1 MTLEPDTRLGIYRI
15 VGPLGAGGMGEVYR
29 AEDTKLKREVAI
41 KVLPEAFAR
50 DEERMK
56 RLEREAQVLASL
68 NHPNIGSIYGL
79 EDIDGV
85 RALVLELVEG
95 PTLAERIEQGPIPL
109 EEALPIAQQMAEAL
123 SEAHENRII
132 HRDLK
137 PANVKLTPSGDVIV
151 LDFGL
156 AKALTGEGAASGVSS
171 ELSQSPTLSRHA
183 TAAGVILGTAAYMS
197 PEQAKGK
204 AVDRRTDIW
213 AFGVVLYEMLTG
225 KRLFQREDVS
235 ETLAAVLRAEPDW
248 SALPAE
254 TPSPIR
260 RLLRRALRKNTRE
273 RLSDIADARL
283 ELDEALEAPEE
294 VVATPQKPRTLSL
307 LLGGLLLAA
316 LTAVVVWNLA
326 PSESPPSRPMARF
339 PLRLPAGDE
348 LTIRVGHA
356 VAISRDGTRIV
367 YGANDQLY
375 VRALDEMEPSPLR
388 GTESG
393 AYSPFFSPDGQWVG
407 FWIAGQLKKVSI
419 TGGAPVTLCAV
430 PSIRGAS
437 WAPDDTIVFGLGG
450 AGIQRVSAAGGTP
463 EVLIPIDA
471 GQAEWPS
478 ILADG
483 KTVLFTLAPAGGGFE
498 GPQIVAQSLETGE
511 RRVLIEAGSDARYV
525 PTGQSSLRARRNAS
539 SGAVRCGSA
548 RGDRRPGT
556 GRRGCPFHRV

>member
-68 NHPNIGSIYGL
+68 NHPNIASIYGL

-109 EEALPIAQQMAEAL
+109 EEAVLIAQQMAEAL
-123 SEAHENRII
+123 SEAHEHRII

-156 AKALTGEGAASGVSS
+156 AKALTGERAGSGVSS
-171 ELSQSPTLSRHA
+171 ELSQSPTLSRQA

-225 KRLFQREDVS
+225 KRLFQKEDVS

-254 TPSPIR
+254 TPSPISC
-260 RLLRRALRKNTRE
+260 A
-273 RLSDIADARL
+273 
-283 ELDEALEAPEE
+283 
-294 VVATPQKPRTLSL
+294 
-307 LLGGLLLAA
+307 
-316 LTAVVVWNLA
+316 
-326 PSESPPSRPMARF
+326 ARF
-339 PLRLPAGDE
+339 VR
-348 LTIRVGHA
+348 
-356 VAISRDGTRIV
+356 TR
-367 YGANDQLY
+367 A
-375 VRALDEMEPSPLR
+375 
-388 GTESG
+388 SG
-393 AYSPFFSPDGQWVG
+393 
-407 FWIAGQLKKVSI
+407 
-419 TGGAPVTLCAV
+419 
-430 PSIRGAS
+430 
-437 WAPDDTIVFGLGG
+437 
-450 AGIQRVSAAGGTP
+450 
-463 EVLIPIDA
+463 
-471 GQAEWPS
+471 
-478 ILADG
+478 
-483 KTVLFTLAPAGGGFE
+483 
-498 GPQIVAQSLETGE
+498 
-511 RRVLIEAGSDARYV
+511 
-525 PTGQSSLRARRNAS
+525 
-539 SGAVRCGSA
+539 
-548 RGDRRPGT
+548 
-556 GRRGCPFHRV
+556 

>member
-1 MTLEPDTRLGIYRI
+1 MTLEPDACLGIYRI
-15 VGPLGAGGMGEVYR
+15 IGPLGAGGMGEVYR

-123 SEAHENRII
+123 SEAHEHRII

-156 AKALTGEGAASGVSS
+156 AKALTGEGAGSGVSS

-225 KRLFQREDVS
+225 KRLFHKEDVS

-273 RLSDIADARL
+273 RLSDISDARL
-283 ELDEALEAPEE
+283 EIDEALDASEE
-294 VVATPQKPRTLSL
+294 VIATPQKLRTLPL
-307 LLGGLLLAA
+307 LLGGLLVAA
-316 LTAVVVWNLA
+316 LTAVAVWNLA
-326 PSESPPSRPMARF
+326 PSASPPSRPIARF

-348 LTIRVGHA
+348 LTILGVHA
-356 VAISRDGTRIV
+356 VAISPDGTRIV
-367 YGANDQLY
+367 YSAND
-375 VRALDEMEPSPLR
+375 
-388 GTESG
+388 
-393 AYSPFFSPDGQWVG
+393 
-407 FWIAGQLKKVSI
+407 
-419 TGGAPVTLCAV
+419 
-430 PSIRGAS
+430 
-437 WAPDDTIVFGLGG
+437 
-450 AGIQRVSAAGGTP
+450 
-463 EVLIPIDA
+463 
-471 GQAEWPS
+471 
-478 ILADG
+478 
-483 KTVLFTLAPAGGGFE
+483 
-498 GPQIVAQSLETGE
+498 
-511 RRVLIEAGSDARYV
+511 
-525 PTGQSSLRARRNAS
+525 
-539 SGAVRCGSA
+539 
-548 RGDRRPGT
+548 
-556 GRRGCPFHRV
+556 